1 MTSPLI
7 AARLLS
13 TINNTVRSVD
23 SSQHSVLVVDD
34 DVSMRP
40 MLAAWVSRFGF
51 CSHEAASAE
60 DALAHLEHTAVDIA
74 LCDVNMPG
82 HNGVWLAERIR
93 DRYPTIAVIMATS
106 VDDADVAVATLS
118 NDVVD
123 YLLKPFDST
132 RLHEALALGLDWHR
146 SSVGGTEL
154 HNALQSRMR
163 TRRAT
168 VAATLARAQSTAQQA
183 ADSLISM
190 LQMHERDG
198 RGHSVRVTRLAVALA
213 EELGCSDGE
222 LQGLE
227 YGAMLHDVG
236 KIDMPT
242 EILCK
247 PAPLTEAEWDVMR
260 THPKVGYDLVRKL
273 PQLQNAADI
282 VLAHHEAFDG
292 TGYPNRLKGADIPLS
307 ARILTIADS
316 YDSMTHPHTQR
327 PAMPP
332 SMAVQEIERCRGS
345 QFDPDV
351 AAALGRVLAHAVE
364 HERV

>member
-1 MTSPLI
+1 VNHTPP
-7 AARLLS
+7 
-13 TINNTVRSVD
+13 V
-23 SSQHSVLVVDD
+23 HSVLVVDD
-34 DVSMRP
+34 DVSLRP
-40 MLAAWVSRFGF
+40 MLASWVNRFGF
-51 CSHEAASAE
+51 CAFEAASAE
-60 DALAHLEHTAVDIA
+60 SALVQLEATPTDIA

-82 HNGVWLAERIR
+82 RDGVWLAARIR
-93 DRYPTIAVIMATS
+93 ERFPTTAVIMATS
-106 VDDADVAVATLS
+106 VDDADVAVSTLS

-132 RLHEALALGLDWHR
+132 RLREALALGLDWHR
-146 SSVGGTEL
+146 ASVGDEEL
-154 HNALQSRMR
+154 HHALQSRLR

-168 VAATLARAQSTAQQA
+168 VAATLARAQSSVQQA

-190 LQMHERDG
+190 LQLHEKDS
-198 RGHSVRVTRLAVALA
+198 RGHSTRVTRLALALA
-213 EELGCSDGE
+213 EELGVSDGE
-222 LQGLE
+222 VDGLE

-236 KIDMPT
+236 KIDMPA

-247 PAPLTEAEWDVMR
+247 PAPLNEDEWNVMR

-273 PQLQNAADI
+273 PHLAASAEI

-292 TGYPNRLKGADIPLS
+292 RGYPNRLRREEIPLG

-332 SMAVQEIERCRGS
+332 AMAVREIERCSGS
-345 QFDPDV
+345 QFDPDA
-351 AAALGRVLAHAVE
+351 AAALGRVLVHASE
-364 HERV
+364 EERA

>member
-1 MTSPLI
+1 MV
-7 AARLLS
+7 S
-13 TINNTVRSVD
+13 TINDTVERFE
-23 SSQHSVLVVDD
+23 SSPLHSVLVVDD
-34 DVSMRP
+34 DVSLRP
-40 MLAAWVSRFGF
+40 ILSAWVSRFGF

-60 DALAHLEHTAVDIA
+60 AALEHLEHAPVDIA

-82 HNGVWLAERIR
+82 RNGVWLAERIR
-93 DRYPTIAVIMATS
+93 DRYPTTAVIMATS

-132 RLHEALALGLDWHR
+132 RLREALALGLDWHR
-146 SSVGGTEL
+146 SSVGDSDL

-168 VAATLARAQSTAQQA
+168 VAATLARAQTTAQQA

-190 LQMHERDG
+190 LQLHEKDG
-198 RGHSVRVTRLAVALA
+198 RGHSMRVTRLAVALA
-213 EELGCSDGE
+213 DELGCSE
-222 LQGLE
+222 TEVERLE

-273 PQLQNAADI
+273 PHLEHAAEI

-292 TGYPNRLKGADIPLS
+292 SGYPNRLKGADIPLC

-327 PAMPP
+327 PAMPR
-332 SMAVQEIERCRGS
+332 SMAVREIERCSGS

-364 HERV
+364 EERV

>member
-1 MTSPLI
+1 MV
-7 AARLLS
+7 S
-13 TINNTVRSVD
+13 TINITVSALLP
-23 SSQHSVLVVDD
+23 SQPSVLVVDD
-34 DVSMRP
+34 DVSLRP
-40 MLAAWVSRFGF
+40 MLAAWVNRFGYDA
-51 CSHEAASAE
+51 HEAGSAE
-60 DALAHLEHTAVDIA
+60 AALESLEHTPVAIA

-93 DRYPTIAVIMATS
+93 ERYPTTAVIMATS

-146 SSVGGTEL
+146 SSVGESDL
-154 HNALQSRMR
+154 HTALQSRMR

-168 VAATLARAQSTAQQA
+168 VAATLARAQTTAHQA
-183 ADSLISM
+183 ADSLIAM
-190 LQMHERDG
+190 LQLHEKDG
-198 RGHSVRVTRLAVALA
+198 RGHSMRVMRLAVALA
-213 EELGCSDGE
+213 DELGCSDSDVE
-222 LQGLE
+222 GLE

-242 EILCK
+242 EILSK
-247 PAPLTEAEWDVMR
+247 PAPLSEAEWNVMR

-273 PQLQNAADI
+273 PQLEHAAEI

-292 TGYPNRLKGADIPLS
+292 SGYPNRLKGTDIPLG

-327 PAMPP
+327 PAMPS
-332 SMAVQEIERCRGS
+332 SMAVQEIERCSGS
-345 QFDPDV
+345 QFDPAV

-364 HERV
+364 EERV